1 MAGINPL
8 VWRGVG
14 ALGGLLALIG
24 ALIAWATAPGFG
36 SVGGTAFTQG
46 EVVLAL
52 AIIALGGIAWRH
64 LVGEDKELAPW
75 TERVVPLLG
84 VASVSRNSPHWVWV
98 DRAVS
103 VLGAIILV
111 VTIVKWVS
119 LEKDFGGES
128 SIGAGI
134 YLALVG
140 SLVMIASGIPTIAGI
155 FKADKDAA
163 DGPETSAAAS
173 TQEANSSMSAIDEI
187 ERLAGL
193 LERGILTQE
202 EFDAKKK
209 QLLGL

>member
-1 MAGINPL
+1 M
-8 VWRGVG
+8 
-14 ALGGLLALIG
+14 
-24 ALIAWATAPGFG
+24 
-36 SVGGTAFTQG
+36 
-46 EVVLAL
+46 
-52 AIIALGGIAWRH
+52 GIAWRH

-103 VLGAIILV
+103 VLGAIILI

-155 FKADKDAA
+155 FKVDKDSA
-163 DGPETSAAAS
+163 DGPNTSAAAS

-209 QLLGL
+209 ELLGL